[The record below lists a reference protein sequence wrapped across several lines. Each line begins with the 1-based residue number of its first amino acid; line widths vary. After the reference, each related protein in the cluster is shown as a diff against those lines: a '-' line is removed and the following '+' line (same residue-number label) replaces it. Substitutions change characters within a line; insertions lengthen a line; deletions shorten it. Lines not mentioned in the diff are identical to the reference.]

1 MTISTVANVASTS
14 LESALP
20 TGNTFASM
28 LAPEEIYERSAND
41 PRAQGELSPREKRTT
56 RNKRK
61 KSKKKSRDSLESSV
75 GKFTGTKV
83 SGIKAQKS
91 AALRSVVKSGK
102 GVTVVGKKQ
111 LKR

>member
-1 MTISTVANVASTS
+1 MANVASTS

-20 TGNTFASM
+20 TSNTFASM
-28 LAPEEIYERSAND
+28 LAPEEIYERSAID
-41 PRAQGELSPREKRTT
+41 ARAQGELSPREKRAT

-61 KSKKKSRDSLESSV
+61 KAKKKARDTLESSV
-75 GKFTGTKV
+75 GKFARGKGA

-102 GVTVVGKKQ
+102 GVTVVGTKQ